1 MTFHKRTIFAAC
13 AALFGALAAT
23 QAEAY
28 PSLQDSV
35 NPSVTLVVW
44 DTASSVTYFRDLGIT
59 WSQATVGSDFGSTLP
74 LLPPADANW
83 SKFITA
89 IGGAPTATTF
99 YDVVSGTLAPSG
111 QMLVTTSPNATL
123 TGVRLATLRQDINNW
138 GQFASDNAGTGSG
151 SPNFN
156 SGSASGVIPNMPG
169 SNISVSG
176 DLGEATSSS
185 TNPWLNGFG
194 QIAFTTYA
202 TVGTSM
208 NFFSMSGGGGLTNAT
223 VVTLPGHWLLGSDGN
238 MTYTAA
244 AVPEPGNWA
253 LLIAGLGIVG
263 LVGRRRL
270 KTL

>member
-1 MTFHKRTIFAAC
+1 MTFHKQTIFTAC
-13 AALFGALAAT
+13 AALFGALTVT
-23 QAEAY
+23 QVEAY

-35 NPSVTLVVW
+35 NPNVTLVVW
-44 DTASSVTYFRDLGIT
+44 DSASSVTYFRDLGIS
-59 WSQATVGSDFGSTLP
+59 WSQATVASDFASTPALP
-74 LLPPADANW
+74 APDANW

-99 YDVVSGTLAPSG
+99 YDVVSGTIAPSG

-123 TGVRLATLRQDINNW
+123 KGVTVATLRQDIKNW
-138 GQFASDNAGTGSG
+138 DQFAADNAGTGSG

-156 SGSASGVIPNMPG
+156 TASASGVIPNVHG

-185 TNPWLNGFG
+185 TNPWLFGFG
-194 QIAFTTYA
+194 QTAFTTYA

-208 NFFSMSGGGGLTNAT
+208 NFFSMSGGGGLTPAT
-223 VVTLPGHWLLGSDGN
+223 VVKLPGQWLLGADGN
-238 MTYTAA
+238 VTYAAA

-253 LLIAGLGIVG
+253 LLISGLAIGG
-263 LVGRRRL
+263 LVVRRRL